1 MAFKRLNPNAGKL
14 EAAAQAVASR
24 HTTSIPL
31 SKLKSSPH
39 NIDMPMDAIEA
50 LAEDIRKNGL
60 HVPISVYD
68 MKDGTYQIWS
78 GHRRKTAL
86 DMIGKTSAECFVS
99 EYPKSK
105 ETEFLSWLESNE
117 AQRDKTA
124 AYCSAVI
131 KQTENYLLET
141 DSDFVF
147 LTVDQRVRRISS
159 YLTNELGHSGYSV
172 TNVYRYKSLEKRIPE
187 FRNLETEYKISGL
200 SLADVK
206 SMDENQQMLFVEKVR
221 GYAEQHPEAEITKKV
236 LLVIREEVLRE
247 TSPQI
252 EEDEQETKMT
262 MPDESVTCVPAEDV
276 IQPSYEP
283 EPDFE
288 EEAPVYEE
296 HTELPVGEEV
306 TGPTET
312 VDVVVRQETPVAP
325 EPSAPHVSVHVDAV
339 PVKSSIFLSQ
349 LASLTDGFRTF
360 CDNMVQVQAE
370 EDRKAA
376 LDAIRSMRKQL
387 DDAEA
392 RLIG

>member
-1 MAFKRLNPNAGKL
+1 M
-14 EAAAQAVASR
+14 
-24 HTTSIPL
+24 
-31 SKLKSSPH
+31 
-39 NIDMPMDAIEA
+39 
-50 LAEDIRKNGL
+50 
-60 HVPISVYD
+60 
-68 MKDGTYQIWS
+68 
-78 GHRRKTAL
+78 
-86 DMIGKTSAECFVS
+86 
-99 EYPKSK
+99 
-105 ETEFLSWLESNE
+105 
-117 AQRDKTA
+117 
-124 AYCSAVI
+124 
-131 KQTENYLLET
+131 
-141 DSDFVF
+141 
-147 LTVDQRVRRISS
+147 TVDQRVRRISS